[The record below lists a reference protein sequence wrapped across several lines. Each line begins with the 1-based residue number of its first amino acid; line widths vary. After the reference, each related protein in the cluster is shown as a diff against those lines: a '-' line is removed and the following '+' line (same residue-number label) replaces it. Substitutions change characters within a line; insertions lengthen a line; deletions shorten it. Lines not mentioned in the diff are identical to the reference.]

1 MSLTQTNSRMISN
14 VGTGAN
20 QLVQLDA
27 NAKLPA
33 VDGSQ
38 LTNVSSGESNNPSF
52 SARLSD
58 HQDVSDNVLTKIAF
72 DTTDF
77 ATSGTYNTSSYRFTP
92 AVAGNYQ
99 FMIQIVGNSLDSSNL
114 HAIVVK
120 LYKNGSPLSSHVDGV
135 VCNWSNNY
143 ILQAPIS
150 FNVCATS
157 DTDDYFEVYA
167 AVNSSS
173 GNPRVSK
180 YGTYFSAFRISGSA

>member
-1 MSLTQTNSRMISN
+1 MISN

-52 SARLSD
+52 SSRLSAA
-58 HQDVSDNVLTKIAF
+58 QSVSDNVLTKVAF
-72 DTTDF
+72 NTTDF

-114 HAIVVK
+114 HAMVIK

-135 VCNWSNNY
+135 ACNWSNNY
-143 ILQAPIS
+143 ILQAPVS

-167 AVNSSS
+167 AINSSS
-173 GNPRVSK
+173 GANPQISQ
-180 YGTYFSAFRISGSA
+180 YGSYFSAFRISGSA